1 MKKLKPS
8 TRFKTKG
15 PVVLIIMDGIGIGR
29 QDRTN
34 AFFEAR
40 TPCLDH
46 LMAGPLTTT
55 LRAHGTAVGLPGN
68 DDMGNSEVGHNALG
82 AGRIFDQGAKLVNS
96 AVASGSLFAS
106 DLWRR
111 LVSRPASGGAALH
124 LIGLLSDGNVHS
136 HIDHLFALVSAGRR
150 DGARRVR
157 VHILLDGR
165 DVPET
170 SALTY
175 VDRLEEFLAGFVRD
189 GYDYRI
195 ASGGGRMV
203 TTMDRYE
210 ADWSIV
216 RRGWEAHVLGLA
228 RKFKSAREAIETF
241 RAEDPGIKDQYLPAF
256 TIADDS
262 GTPLGPV
269 MDGDSVILFN
279 FRGDRSIQLSRAF
292 DDEIFEPFDR
302 LRRPDVV
309 FAGMMEYDG
318 DLKIPRNYLVRPPSI
333 DHPISEYLALAGCR
347 QYAVSET
354 QKFGHVTYFWNGN
367 RSGRFDDK
375 TETYEEIPSD
385 RVRFDQRPWMK
396 AAEITD
402 SMLRALNENSYDFL
416 RLNFAN
422 GDMVGHTGDFH
433 SSVIAAETVDLCIAR
448 LLPAIAAHGG
458 CALITADHGNI
469 DQMYELAADGSIK
482 TDKTT
487 GALQNKTSH
496 TLNPVPFIIYDPSFS
511 GEYRMSELSEPPGLA
526 NIAATIL
533 LLLGYEPPD
542 DYLPPLIGP
551 A

>member
-8 TRFKTKG
+8 TWLTRNG

-29 QDRTN
+29 QDHTN
-34 AFFEAR
+34 AFFAAR
-40 TPCLDH
+40 TPCLDRLIAGGMATT
-46 LMAGPLTTT
+46 LMA
-55 LRAHGTAVGLPGN
+55 HGNAVGLPGD

-82 AGRIFDQGAKLVNS
+82 AGRIFDQGAKLVNA

-111 LVSRPASGGAALH
+111 LVSRPSSTGAALH

-136 HIDHLFALVSAGRR
+136 HIDQLFALVSACHR
-150 DGARRVR
+150 DGVRRVR

-170 SALTY
+170 SALIY
-175 VDRLEEFLAGFVRD
+175 IDRLEEFLAGFVRD
-189 GYDYRI
+189 GSDYRI

-216 RRGWEAHVLGLA
+216 QRGWEAHVLGRA

-241 RAEDPGIKDQYLPAF
+241 RAEETGIADQYLPAF
-256 TIADDS
+256 TIADGT
-262 GTPLGPV
+262 GTPVGPV

-279 FRGDRSIQLSRAF
+279 FRGDRAIQLSRAF
-292 DDEIFEPFDR
+292 DEGTFNSFDR
-302 LRRPDVV
+302 MRRPDVI

-318 DLKIPRNYLVRPPSI
+318 DLKIPHNYLVRPPSI
-333 DHPISEYLALAGCR
+333 DSSISEYLALAGRR

-367 RSGRFDDK
+367 RSGRFDEN

-385 RVRFDQRPWMK
+385 RVQFDQRPWMK

-402 SMLRALNENSYDFL
+402 SMLGALKSGRYDFL

-422 GDMVGHTGDFH
+422 GDMVGHTGNFH

-448 LLPAIAAHGG
+448 LLPAIAARGG
-458 CALITADHGNI
+458 FALITADHGNI

-482 TDKTT
+482 TDKIT
-487 GALQNKTSH
+487 GRSLNKTSH
-496 TLNPVPFIIYDPSFS
+496 TLNPVPFIVYDPSFA
-511 GEYRMSELSEPPGLA
+511 GEYRMRAFSEPPGLA
-526 NIAATIL
+526 NVAATL
-533 LLLGYEPPD
+533 LCFLGHEPPD
-542 DYLPPLIGP
+542 DYLPPLIEP